1 MHDKIEKK
9 YPSITIKENNIA
21 LEGEE
26 LLGEVMEFI
35 ESQKPESNE
44 ERINYDITDEWGNVY
59 SINDKKYFKSM
70 QKWINFRKQQKLYK
84 EI

>member
-1 MHDKIEKK
+1 
-9 YPSITIKENNIA
+9 
-21 LEGEE
+21 
-26 LLGEVMEFI
+26 MEFI